1 MILLLKKIYIYVC
14 LITYFIHPVIIFSV
28 DYISDTIPRS
38 NFNHRI
44 AQKYDDTFESI
55 QCVIVKWE
63 RGCNNF
69 HIQRSCMLVKVD
81 YSSGRNYIKQ
91 TRSFINSI
99 LLTIIVANFF
109 PPALKLIVFRKSVI
123 NHIGNSLLSMW
134 LPRDSWNWYKFNNY
148 ARGYSLRNS

>member
-14 LITYFIHPVIIFSV
+14 LITYFIHPVIIFSI
-28 DYISDTIPRS
+28 DYISDTILRS

-91 TRSFINSI
+91 TRRLHFINNYCCK
-99 LLTIIVANFF
+99 LLPSCPGINCVSQIDDKSHWKFTVINVA
-109 PPALKLIVFRKSVI
+109 ASWQLKLIQI
-123 NHIGNSLLSMW
+123 Q
-134 LPRDSWNWYKFNNY
+134 
-148 ARGYSLRNS
+148 